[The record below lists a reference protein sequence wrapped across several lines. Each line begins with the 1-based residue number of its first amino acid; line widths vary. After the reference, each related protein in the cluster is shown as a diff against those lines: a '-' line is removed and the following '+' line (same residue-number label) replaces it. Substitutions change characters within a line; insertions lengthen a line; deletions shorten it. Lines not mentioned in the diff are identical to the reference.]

1 MKRST
6 VADPARRAALDLLRA
21 VEDDAVFVNLR
32 LPGLLRDRHL
42 TGRDAAFVTALVA
55 GTLRRRGT
63 YDAVLA
69 ACVDRPLDEVD
80 AVVLDVLRLGCHQ
93 LLDLRTPAH
102 AAVGTSVDLARAAA
116 GRGPATFV
124 NAVLRRVATR
134 DLDGWLAAVVPPD
147 APALDR
153 LAISQS
159 HPRWI
164 VAAFHEALGGDL
176 DATQAALAA
185 DNEPPLVTLAARPGR
200 CEVSELVADG
210 AEPGRWSPYAA
221 TLTAGDPAAI
231 PAVRSGRAGVQDEGS
246 QLAALALAAAPLS
259 GTDERWL
266 DLCAGPGGK
275 AAMLAGLAGQR
286 GARLLANDLQPHRA
300 ALVAAALA
308 GSSGVIGVLAA
319 DGRRPAWRPRQFDR
333 ALVDAPCTGLGAL
346 RRRPEARWRH
356 SPSDLQTLVPL
367 QRGLLHTALD
377 GVRPGGVVL
386 YATCSPHPAET
397 RAVVDAVCAERTDT
411 AEEDARSLVPHV
423 AAVGCGPHVQL
434 WPHLHGTDAMFF
446 ALLRR
451 ADR

>member
-1 MKRST
+1 MVDRARS
-6 VADPARRAALDLLRA
+6 VALDVLRAASDSGA
-21 VEDDAVFVNLR
+21 FVNLA
-32 LPGLLRDRHL
+32 LPAMLAEWGLS
-42 TGRDAAFVTALVA
+42 GRDAAFVTALVA

-69 ACVDRPLDEVD
+69 ACVDRPLDQVD
-80 AVVLDVLRLGCHQ
+80 PVVLDVLRLGCHQ
-93 LLDLRTPAH
+93 LLDLRTPPH
-102 AAVGTSVDLARAAA
+102 AAVSTSVELVHQAS
-116 GRGPATFV
+116 GRRPGAFV
-124 NAVLRRVATR
+124 NAVLRRVAR
-134 DLDGWLAAVVPPD
+134 RPLEDWLQRVVPAD
-147 APALDR
+147 AGDLDR
-153 LAISQS
+153 LAVTFS

-200 CEVSELVADG
+200 CAVRELVADG
-210 AEPGRWSPYAA
+210 AQPGRWSPYAA

-231 PAVRSGRAGVQDEGS
+231 PAVHSGRAGVQDEGS
-246 QLAALALAAAPLS
+246 QLVALALAAARL
-259 GTDERWL
+259 GGADERWL

-286 GARLLANDLQPHRA
+286 GARLLASDARPHRA

-308 GSSGVIGVLAA
+308 DSGSVLGVLAA
-319 DGRRPAWRPRQFDR
+319 DGRRPAWRSRQFDR

-356 SPSDLQTLVPL
+356 SPRDLQTLVPL

-377 GVRPGGVVL
+377 AVRPGGVVL

-397 RAVVDAVCAERTDT
+397 RAVVDSVCAERTDAT
-411 AEEDARSLVPHV
+411 EEDARPLLPQVP
-423 AAVGCGPHVQL
+423 AVGEGPHVQL
-434 WPHLHGTDAMFF
+434 WPHLHGTDAMFV

-451 ADR
+451 AAR